1 MGNFLA
7 RLICEHITFNCDR
20 LFLAFKTKQKKKRK
34 ASSIKPDYKTRAPS
48 GNQNTG
54 VTVKHNLQNI
64 NFV

>member
-34 ASSIKPDYKTRAPS
+34 EKLLPLNRTIKHEHQVVIKTLVS
-48 GNQNTG
+48 
-54 VTVKHNLQNI
+54 L
-64 NFV
+64 

>member
-1 MGNFLA
+1 MWTHYIQLWQIISSIQN
-7 RLICEHITFNCDR
+7 
-20 LFLAFKTKQKKKRK
+20 KTKKEKKRK